1 MVTWQGIR
9 LPFGKKMRFVRVHA
23 VVLVVVHAAVLVDPQ
38 VGFGGTPSGWR
49 VRVML
54 PCGNWGPVEA
64 AADLCAGEVDIMM
77 VGLLL
82 AV

>member
-9 LPFGKKMRFVRVHA
+9 LPFGKNMRFVRVQA
-23 VVLVVVHAAVLVDPQ
+23 VVLVVGAVVLVGVQ
-38 VGFGGTPSGWR
+38 VGFGGLPSGWR

-64 AADLCAGEVDIMM
+64 AVDLCAGEVDIAM
-77 VGLLL
+77 VEKFL